1 MLNWF
6 IQVTMAVKHIHG
18 RNILHRDLKSQ
29 NVFLTSQGIVK
40 LGDFGI
46 AKVLTNTTDFCNTM
60 VGTPYNMSPELCE
73 DKPYNKKS
81 DVWSLGCLLY
91 EMCSLKHAFN
101 GKSLPALILKIM
113 RGRYPPIPDI
123 YSDHLQKLVKAL
135 LSTKPTNRPMVSE
148 ILALPFIK
156 QCIKDIVAFNP
167 TRAATESSTR
177 PRTASQGKPP
187 SRLTVRRNAARC
199 TMPVL
204 IFPRPRPSPPPP
216 PLLKAPPKA
225 KPPGTRAPS
234 PCFSWGEHLLVVAVW
249 YPVSQSTIH
258 SVLD

>member
-1 MLNWF
+1 MPAQAKKRVYFKENVVLNWF

-204 IFPRPRPSPPPP
+204 IFPRPRPSDR
-216 PLLKAPPKA
+216 K
-225 KPPGTRAPS
+225 S
-234 PCFSWGEHLLVVAVW
+234 VV
-249 YPVSQSTIH
+249 
-258 SVLD
+258 